1 MTLEALF
8 EGAALVLTIVGW
20 AFAGIV
26 AHGRARKNEIEK
38 LNNKIDALGEAPS
51 GMRGMPARLDKLEG
65 AHAEFRLHVAEH
77 YISRDDWVPTV
88 SRVIG
93 MLEGHTR
100 MLVRL
105 DERTRAQGAARK
117 EGIDER

>member
-1 MTLEALF
+1 MTPDD
-8 EGAALVLTIVGW
+8 VLGW
-20 AFAGIV
+20 IGNGIV
-26 AHGRARKNEIEK
+26 CACIAAVVGLFVRVRKNQERLAVVEAK
-38 LNNKIDALGEAPS
+38 DARAGVGALA
-51 GMRGMPARLDKLEG
+51 ARVGKLES
-65 AHAEFRLHVAEH
+65 AHAERRLHVAEH

-105 DERTRAQGAARK
+105 DERTRARDAARK